1 MKVIDWDTLVY
12 HTVKEILVFSFLGGD
27 VRNKERGSYHCR
39 EGSRWR
45 VARVESW
52 ELRVESW
59 ELRVESWELRI
70 ENWELRVEIREWER
84 DLGIWGEGS
93 TTRTQ
98 QLQRL
103 RKVICAYC
111 CTLLLRWYVH
121 AKQNVILFAYSREQF
136 LFCTI
141 LLDLRWI
148 VAQATSL
155 TNIYAFVVLKA
166 PMLAVQNI

>member
-45 VARVESW
+45 VARVE
-52 ELRVESW
+52 
-59 ELRVESWELRI
+59 I
-70 ENWELRVEIREWER
+70 WELRVEIREWER